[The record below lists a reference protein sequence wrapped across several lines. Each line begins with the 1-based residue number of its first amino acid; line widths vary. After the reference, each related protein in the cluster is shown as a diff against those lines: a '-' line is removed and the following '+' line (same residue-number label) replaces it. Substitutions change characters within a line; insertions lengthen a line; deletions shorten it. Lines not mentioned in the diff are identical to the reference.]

1 MNTKAS
7 KAQVIKF
14 ATARLEELQDRL
26 DKRPSAI
33 TQKSLVALTH
43 NLSVIKDADETLFAK
58 VTFAELTQNPEIL
71 AYVLA
76 TKAGNGLAKKDV
88 QL

>member
-7 KAQVIKF
+7 KTQIIKA
-14 ATARLEELQDRL
+14 ATARLEELQARFDQ
-26 DKRPSAI
+26 RPSAT
-33 TQKSLVALTH
+33 TQKSLVALAH
-43 NLSVIKDADETLFAK
+43 NLEVIKSSDETLFAK
-58 VTFAELTQNPEIL
+58 VTFAELTQNPELL